1 MATDVVSTIR
11 ASGGDYTSLSAW
23 EAGEQGDLVT
33 ADERRIAE
41 CYNDWPSGLSNAV
54 VIDGSTT
61 DATRYLVIRAAA
73 GQAHTGVPG
82 SGFWMYSNSASISAI
97 DVRDPYTLIERIEA
111 AVTNTGSGFARGIY
125 FNSGSSDSVAHG
137 CIARSLA
144 ASGSGI
150 QIVSAAARASVRA
163 CLAHDSLKGIVASA
177 TTHTIDNC
185 TAADCGTGFDTSAA
199 ALVRNSVAYNN
210 TTNWSGT
217 WSGSSTHNA
226 TSSGSDDA
234 PGGNSVTG
242 ISSSD
247 FVDAANNDFHLASG
261 SALIG
266 VGTNLYSNFTLDID
280 GDTWPSSGA
289 WDIGCDYRV
298 AGGSHDA
305 TGAMSAQSAT
315 VSGSAAAVATYTSSG
330 APTAQAATVAGTANH
345 VTTHASSGVLEAQ
358 AATVAGSADHS
369 AAGAFSAT
377 GALTAQVATVAG
389 SAAHLTLHTATGALV
404 ADSATAA
411 GSAVHYTLHTAAGD
425 LVADAASISGSALH
439 EGDGA
444 EVAKPFTGAGRP
456 RRTRQRVVVEI
467 DGEDFITESPEEAQ
481 AILDQAKEAAEEKA
495 KVAIE
500 RATKARN
507 RPTRKVM
514 ADARKA
520 LELPAISAPDL
531 GGYAEEISRQIED
544 IYQSAIQT
552 IEVAALLRK
561 RELEEEDDEDILMLL

>member
-1 MATDVVSTIR
+1 MSQTSPSSLQFASSNRYNVVGEVTVAVLALPTSVSSGYIVSKTTSNGATATPFSVGLE
-11 ASGGDYTSLSAW
+11 SGGLTLNRATATAYRVWQSSTSLA
-23 EAGEQGDLVT
+23 T
-33 ADERRIAE
+33 ANTIQLLSV
-41 CYNDWPSGLSNAV
+41 SGTAV
-54 VIDGSTT
+54 MDAAPRFYKNGVFDTT
-61 DATRYLVIRAAA
+61 TPTNLF
-73 GQAHTGVPG
+73 GG
-82 SGFWMYSNSASISAI
+82 SGFGPAATNALPLRIGN
-97 DVRDPYTLIERIEA
+97 RDDGTTPFSGRVLFA
-111 AVTNTGSGFARGIY
+111 AVWNRQLFGAEHAELASNPWALFAPRRIW
-125 FNSGSSDSVAHG
+125 VP
-137 CIARSLA
+137 
-144 ASGSGI
+144 
-150 QIVSAAARASVRA
+150 VSA
-163 CLAHDSLKGIVASA
+163 
-177 TTHTIDNC
+177 
-185 TAADCGTGFDTSAA
+185 
-199 ALVRNSVAYNN
+199 
-210 TTNWSGT
+210 
-217 WSGSSTHNA
+217 
-226 TSSGSDDA
+226 
-234 PGGNSVTG
+234 GG
-242 ISSSD
+242 
-247 FVDAANNDFHLASG
+247 
-261 SALIG
+261 
-266 VGTNLYSNFTLDID
+266 
-280 GDTWPSSGA
+280 
-289 WDIGCDYRV
+289 
-298 AGGSHDA
+298 GGSHDA

-330 APTAQAATVAGTANH
+330 APTAQAATVAGTATH

-377 GALTAQVATVAG
+377 GALTAQAAVVAG
-389 SAAHLTLHTATGALV
+389 SAAHLTLHTATGAL
-404 ADSATAA
+404 ASGSATAA
-411 GSAVHYTLHTAAGD
+411 GAAVHYTLHTAAGD

-467 DGEDFITESPEEAQ
+467 DGEDFIAESSEEAQ

>member
-1 MATDVVSTIR
+1 MALREILLPWDAQPQEAVGPAIELGQDALLWSAVNPTLLLGAAAPAGSDASGSRSIGAPGIGRAWTRTANAGSLFGTFQHVSGLEITVAVVAAPVASSNRKVAFSQRTSASNAAQWYVGFNSDAGAGASSGSMSIIARNTAGTFPSSLAVGSQFDGGAHAWVCALGVGGGYVYRDGALQGTTGAAVSGTIWTSAQVTRIGNIGDYATD
-11 ASGGDYTSLSAW
+11 
-23 EAGEQGDLVT
+23 
-33 ADERRIAE
+33 
-41 CYNDWPSGLSNAV
+41 GLFV
-54 VIDGSTT
+54 CDDPI
-61 DATRYLVIRAAA
+61 YLVIVWPRVLPSEAARLLSSELAKNLGSAFHPQNIWVPVAA
-73 GQAHTGVPG
+73 GG
-82 SGFWMYSNSASISAI
+82 
-97 DVRDPYTLIERIEA
+97 
-111 AVTNTGSGFARGIY
+111 
-125 FNSGSSDSVAHG
+125 
-137 CIARSLA
+137 
-144 ASGSGI
+144 
-150 QIVSAAARASVRA
+150 
-163 CLAHDSLKGIVASA
+163 
-177 TTHTIDNC
+177 
-185 TAADCGTGFDTSAA
+185 
-199 ALVRNSVAYNN
+199 
-210 TTNWSGT
+210 
-217 WSGSSTHNA
+217 
-226 TSSGSDDA
+226 
-234 PGGNSVTG
+234 
-242 ISSSD
+242 
-247 FVDAANNDFHLASG
+247 
-261 SALIG
+261 
-266 VGTNLYSNFTLDID
+266 
-280 GDTWPSSGA
+280 
-289 WDIGCDYRV
+289 
-298 AGGSHDA
+298 GGSHDA

-467 DGEDFITESPEEAQ
+467 DGEDFIAESSEEAQ